1 MKLKRRLI
9 IANALTVILPVL
21 ITVLTSLGYIFIVG
35 KIANTEKS
43 FYNTEKLATL
53 TIELVGSEK
62 GLLRQN
68 PALVDDPT
76 FQNHLHEQV
85 ASMNGEVVILKED
98 KIVFSSRD
106 LTKIDV
112 VKLLDKQGRLLNEG
126 IKINDTMYNVQSIAL
141 RDYGRGESI
150 FFLVPVV
157 SESFNLSSFLIF
169 SGIVFLLSFLAT
181 NFMVSYHFSQ
191 RIIFPLNNLQQAAA
205 KIALGK
211 LNEEIVEEGDQE
223 IRELCRDMELMRLK
237 LKSSVHTQFKYEDN
251 RKMLISSISHDLKTP
266 VTSIKGYVEGILDGV
281 ANTPEKKERYLK
293 TIYKKAEQV
302 DTMIDDLLLYA
313 KLDMNQIPFNL
324 ELTDIWGF
332 INDGLQESE
341 PEMAQN
347 KIQLRWQNQLSDN
360 WRIPLDRERMMRVIM
375 NILDNSRKYM
385 DKEEGKIQ
393 VTLRET
399 PSSIIIEIQD
409 NGAGIPENQ
418 LSQIFE
424 RFYRSDTARSEIK
437 GSGLGLA
444 IAKHVVEGH
453 GGRIWAISH
462 KNKGTSILISLPKG
476 KGKESKDREDEKGGF
491 YGNEEDLDR

>member
-1 MKLKRRLI
+1 MNLKRRLI

-43 FYNTEKLATL
+43 FSNTEKLATL
-53 TIELVGSEK
+53 TFQLIGNQN

-68 PALVDDPT
+68 PSLVEDPT
-76 FQNHLHEQV
+76 FHSQLKEQV
-85 ASMNGEVVILKED
+85 TNMNGEVVILKEE
-98 KIVFSSRD
+98 KIVFSTMD

-112 VKLLDKQGRLLNEG
+112 VKLLDKQGKLLNEG
-126 IKINDTMYNVQSIAL
+126 LKINETMYNVQSINL

-150 FFLVPVV
+150 FFLIPVV
-157 SESFNLSSFLIF
+157 SEFFNLSNFLIF
-169 SGIVFLLSFLAT
+169 NGMIFLLSFLTT
-181 NFMVSYHFSQ
+181 NIIVSYHFSQ
-191 RIIFPLNNLQQAAA
+191 RIISPLNNLQQAASN
-205 KIALGK
+205 IALGN
-211 LNEEIVEEGDQE
+211 LNEEIVEEGDEE

-281 ANTPEKKERYLK
+281 ANTPEKKEKYLR
-293 TIYKKAEQV
+293 TIYRKAQQV

-313 KLDMNQIPFNL
+313 KLDMNQIPFDL
-324 ELTDIWGF
+324 ELTDIWEF
-332 INDGLQESE
+332 VRDGLQESE

-347 KIQLRWQNQLSDN
+347 NIKLQWENQLSEK
-360 WRIPLDRERMMRVIM
+360 WEIPLDRERMMRVIM

-385 DKEEGKIQ
+385 DKEEGKIL

-399 PSSIIIEIQD
+399 PTSIIIEIQD
-409 NGAGIPENQ
+409 NGAGIPENE

-453 GGRIWAISH
+453 GGRIWALSH
-462 KNKGTSILISLPKG
+462 EQEGTSILISLPKG
-476 KGKESKDREDEKGGF
+476 KGRGYIDSSTGKGGN
-491 YGNEEDLDR
+491 YSS